1 MVALFV
7 FYLFF
12 PVSGIERVT
21 VNIPQ
26 GVDSLEI
33 AKILSDQGI
42 IKSKF
47 LFVFLCRL
55 LNWGKDLK
63 AGVYEF
69 DSPSVVGVLSKI
81 RRGEVRLFRV
91 TLPEGLPK
99 WKVAEIL
106 HTKLMLDKDK
116 FLSLVEDAAFF
127 QEGVSFSLPKS
138 TLEGYLYPD
147 TYYFTWGEDPQ
158 RVIRKFLSCF
168 EEVVLPLYQKSSF
181 SRDYS
186 LQEIITLASIVEK
199 EARFSSEKAVIAAVF
214 FNRLRRGMKLRA
226 CPTVKYALGNFG
238 VPLRKNE
245 LNTVSSYNTYL
256 HYGLP
261 PGPICSPGK
270 DSIAAVLNPAEVG
283 YLYFVA
289 RGDGT
294 HQFSNTYKQH
304 LKAIE
309 KYQRG

>member
-12 PVSGIERVT
+12 PVSGIKRVT

-55 LNWGKDLK
+55 LSWGKDLK

-116 FLSLVEDAAFF
+116 FLSLIEDAAFF
-127 QEGVSFSLPKS
+127 QEAVSFSLPKS

-147 TYYFTWGEDPQ
+147 TYYFTWGENPQ